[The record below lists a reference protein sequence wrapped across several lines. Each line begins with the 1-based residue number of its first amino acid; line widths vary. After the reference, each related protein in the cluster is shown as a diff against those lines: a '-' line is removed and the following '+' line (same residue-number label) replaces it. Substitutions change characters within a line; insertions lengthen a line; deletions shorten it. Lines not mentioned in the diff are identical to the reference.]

1 MERMICI
8 GKQQRKVHILALELR
23 EIIISRLQMEAE
35 VIMEI
40 RLMIQNRFITSAV
53 RHREISSQN

>member
-1 MERMICI
+1 MIYI

-40 RLMIQNRFITSAV
+40 RLMIQNRFITSVV

>member
-1 MERMICI
+1 MERMIYI

-40 RLMIQNRFITSAV
+40 RLMIQNRFITSVV

>member
-1 MERMICI
+1 MERMFNI

>member
-1 MERMICI
+1 MERMIYI

-40 RLMIQNRFITSAV
+40 RLMIQNRFIT
-53 RHREISSQN
+53 

>member
-1 MERMICI
+1 MERMIYI
-8 GKQQRKVHILALELR
+8 EKQQRKVHILALELR